1 MHIET
6 ERNMHTDRRGAYTYT
21 QRTHTHKDTCTKNS
35 CLFTKMLRIET
46 AMISSFVLK
55 QLVPINHLLSVNI
68 PVVPDVRLYNPA
80 VVIKK
85 K

>member
-1 MHIET
+1 
-6 ERNMHTDRRGAYTYT
+6 
-21 QRTHTHKDTCTKNS
+21 
-35 CLFTKMLRIET
+35 MLRIET

-55 QLVPINHLLSVNI
+55 QLVPINHRLSVNI

-85 K
+85 KWTRILRLLKRKDGRDILPGYQTHAEEKPKENRQYFPKC